1 MKNVL
6 TKHRH
11 GREQDRGEQHIP
23 DNHDLD
29 EEEAEDY
36 EEIVPPG
43 TKAFPAVATS
53 PTKVSEPIKAG
64 KPERGPNTS
73 HGHEALPHHARPLER
88 LFLVNNLEYEQF
100 RVNIERD
107 RGLEEG
113 MAAQVLVGCR
123 IISPKSRFPPEKLV
137 EKLEQHSYCEEE
149 RKM

>member
-36 EEIVPPG
+36 EVGQRKALHIQEIVPPG

-73 HGHEALPHHARPLER
+73 HGHEALPHHARPLE
-88 LFLVNNLEYEQF
+88 YEQF

-113 MAAQVLVGCR
+113 MAAQ
-123 IISPKSRFPPEKLV
+123 LV

>member
-36 EEIVPPG
+36 EVG
-43 TKAFPAVATS
+43 QSTKAFPAVATS

-73 HGHEALPHHARPLER
+73 HGHEALPHHARP
-88 LFLVNNLEYEQF
+88 LEYEQF